1 MTTDAPDDRMAQWRR
16 ALLDGAADLGI
27 SIPPEWA
34 DAFRTH
40 FEMLLLHNPRA
51 GLTTITDPVEI
62 AVKHFLDSLAGLLVR
77 EIRDG
82 ERVADVGSGG
92 GFPGAVFAAA
102 LPQARYTLIESNRRR
117 AAFLRALVDALGLEN
132 TAVIAE
138 RAEQTGRDPGH
149 RGSYDL
155 VLSRAV
161 APLRVLLEY
170 CLPLA
175 AVGGHML
182 AYKGPE
188 AESEVTESADALSAL
203 GGRVTELRGLSLPQH
218 MGERVLVLIQK
229 TAPTPDRY
237 PRRPGT
243 PAKRP
248 L

>member
-1 MTTDAPDDRMAQWRR
+1 MTVDASDDSPAQWQR
-16 ALLDGAADLGI
+16 ALRDGAADLGI
-27 SIPPEWA
+27 TIAPESA
-34 DAFRTH
+34 DAFRVH

-51 GLTTITDPVEI
+51 GLTAITDPVEI
-62 AVKHFLDSLAGLLVR
+62 AIKHFLDSLAGLLVR
-77 EIRDG
+77 EISPG

-102 LPQARYTLIESNRRR
+102 RPQARYTLIESNQRR
-117 AAFLRALVDALGLEN
+117 AAFLRALADALALRN
-132 TAVIAE
+132 TTMIGE
-138 RAEQTGRDPGH
+138 RAERVGRDPDH
-149 RGSYDL
+149 RSSYDL

-161 APLRVLLEY
+161 APLPVVLEY

-175 AVGGHML
+175 AIGGDLL

-188 AESEVTESADALSAL
+188 AEREVAESADALPEL
-203 GGRVTELRGLSLPQH
+203 GGRVTGLRRLTLPQR

-229 TAPTPDRY
+229 VSPTPHRY
-237 PRRPGT
+237 PRRPGI

>member
-1 MTTDAPDDRMAQWRR
+1 MSEDAPVHRMEQWQR
-16 ALLDGAADLGI
+16 ALLEGAAELGI
-27 SIPPEWA
+27 GIPTEWV

-51 GLTTITDPVEI
+51 GLTTITDPGEI

-77 EIRDG
+77 EVRDG

-92 GFPGAVFAAA
+92 GFPGMVFAVAR
-102 LPQARYTLIESNRRR
+102 PQARYTLIESNQRR
-117 AAFLRALVDALGLEN
+117 AAFLRKLVDALGLKN

-138 RAEQTGRDPGH
+138 RAEQSGRDVDH

-161 APLRVLLEY
+161 APLPVLLEY

-175 AVGGHML
+175 AIGGDVL
-182 AYKGPE
+182 AYKGPDAE
-188 AESEVTESADALSAL
+188 GEVAESAQALSAL
-203 GGRVTELRGLSLPQH
+203 GGRVTELRRLSLPQH
-218 MGERVLVLIQK
+218 MGERVLVLIEK

-237 PRRPGT
+237 PRRPGM
-243 PAKRP
+243 PVKRP